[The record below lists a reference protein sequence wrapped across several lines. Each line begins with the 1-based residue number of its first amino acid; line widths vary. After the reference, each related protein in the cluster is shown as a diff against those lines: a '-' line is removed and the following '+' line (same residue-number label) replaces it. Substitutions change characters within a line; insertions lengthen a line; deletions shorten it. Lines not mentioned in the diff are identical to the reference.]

1 MSKNV
6 LVGMSGGVDSSVA
19 ALLLLE
25 QGYEVVG
32 LTFRFTEEFDSNDSI
47 EVSKTLGIEHH
58 IIDYQDIF
66 KKEVIDKFISDY
78 DSGVTPNPCILC
90 NREVKFNFLYQNMIK
105 FNCDYIATGHY
116 AKIIDGKLFKSSDLN
131 KDQTYF
137 LAQLTEEE
145 LNHLILPLE
154 GITKDVVREKAR
166 VCGLEVADKKDSTDV
181 CFITNKFKEYISD
194 KVSNKSGDVIDV
206 ETGNIIGKHNGLK
219 SYTIGQRKGLNIGGT
234 ADRMYVVGKDMKKNI
249 LYIAL
254 GDQSNYLVSTSCVLK
269 NINLINKDKVKKVKA
284 KFRYRQEE
292 IDVEIDY
299 ISDDEIVVNYPEGVK
314 SVTPGQ
320 ACVFYKD
327 DECLGGGIIKEVRKD
342 NEKLWYLL

>member
-1 MSKNV
+1 MSKKV

-32 LTFRFTEEFDSNDSI
+32 LTFKFTEEFDCSDAVN
-47 EVSKTLGIEHH
+47 VSKTLGIEHH
-58 IIDYQDIF
+58 ILDYRDVF

-78 DSGVTPNPCILC
+78 DSGITPNPCILC
-90 NREVKFNFLYQNMIK
+90 NREIKFNFLYKNMK
-105 FNCDYIATGHY
+105 EYNCDFIATGHY
-116 AKIIDGKLFKSSDLN
+116 ARIINGKLYKSSDLN

-137 LAQLTEEE
+137 LAQLTDEE
-145 LNHLILPLE
+145 LSCLILPLE
-154 GITKDVVREKAR
+154 GITKDVVRDKAR

-194 KVSNKSGDVIDV
+194 KVSNKPGDVIDV
-206 ETGNIIGKHNGLK
+206 ETGNVIGKHNGLK

-234 ADRMYVVGKDMKKNI
+234 SDRMYVVGKDINKNV

-254 GDQSNYLVSTSCVLK
+254 GDKSDYLVSTSCVLK
-269 NINLINKDKVKKVKA
+269 NINLINKDKIRKAKA

-299 ISDDEIVVNYPEGVK
+299 ISDKEIIVNYPDGVK

-320 ACVFYKD
+320 ACVFYNG
-327 DECLGGGIIKEVRKD
+327 DECLGGGIIKEVCKN
-342 NEKLWYLL
+342 NEKLWYL